1 MYLLFQGL
9 VRSIGSSIA
18 ISSGVIVHALLLN
31 ITPRLFA
38 INIRATIFGCCHA
51 TGQLGS
57 ILSYIILL
65 FHPMDDVTFSAVM
78 AVVTVTAAGLC
89 CFLPDV
95 DGRELPDVI
104 EDMDYYSE

>member
-1 MYLLFQGL
+1 ML
-9 VRSIGSSIA
+9 RSIGSSIA

-57 ILSYIILL
+57 IISYIILL
-65 FHPMDDVTFSAVM
+65 FHPMDDITF
-78 AVVTVTAAGLC
+78 AVVMVAVTIIAAGLC
-89 CFLPDV
+89 CMLPDV
-95 DGRELPDVI
+95 DGRELPDFL